1 MLPLCP
7 FQGTVVESSSRGSTS
22 LFHARQLL
30 IPFSRALD
38 ALGDTSSPAVPQQK
52 MSFAN
57 QMAHGVPSRFAQV
70 RCSSSRF
77 AQVRCSFYS
86 TAGMQKATHNTKNYQ
101 EHMKS

>member
-22 LFHARQLL
+22 LFHTRQLL

-70 RCSSSRF
+70 RCS
-77 AQVRCSFYS
+77 FYS
-86 TAGMQKATHNTKNYQ
+86 TAGMQKATHNTKNLRKNYQ